1 MVGKL
6 FRIFGDSNEK
16 QVQRLQPL
24 SDAINALEPGYET
37 LSDEALGRSA
47 ADFRARLVAGESLD
61 DLLPEVFAAVRE
73 AARRGLGM
81 RHFDVQLMGGVALHQ
96 GKVAEM
102 KTGEGKTLVATL
114 PLVLNALEG
123 KGAHL
128 VTVND
133 YLARRDTVWMG
144 PVYHTMGLTVG
155 CLQHEESFL
164 FDPEVEEG
172 KQGKYAGLR
181 PASRREAYAT
191 DITYGT
197 NNEFGFDFLRDNMV
211 ARSDQRV
218 QRPLRY
224 AIVDEVDNI
233 LIDEARTPLIVSGP
247 SQEPTKLYQTF
258 AQLVPR
264 LALNEDYRIEEKER
278 LPVLSDQGIA
288 KLERLLN
295 LDNLYAPENYG
306 LTHFVENA
314 LRAHAIY
321 HRDRDY
327 VVRDGEVIIV
337 DEYTGR
343 LMQGRRFAD
352 GLHQALE
359 AKERV
364 QVRQETIT
372 YAAITLQNYFRMYSK
387 LAGMT
392 GTAVTEAEEL
402 FKVYKLEVVTVPT
415 HQPIVR
421 QDLTDLIYK
430 TEAAKFK
437 AAADQIAEMHQRGR
451 PVLVGTVSIDRS
463 EQLSE
468 MLRRRGIPHEVLNAK
483 QHDREAV
490 IVAQAGSPG
499 AVTVATNMAGRG
511 TDIVLG
517 GDPSSAASLDEWQ
530 RDHDSV
536 VADGGL
542 FVLGTERHESR
553 RIDNQLRG
561 RCGRQGDPGTTRFYG
576 SLEDEIIRRFGGD
589 RIKTVMDWVHMPED
603 VPLESRL
610 VTKVMESTQAKVE
623 AHNFDTRKRL
633 LEYDDVVNTQ
643 RNIIYGERHKI
654 LAEADLRENIL
665 QMVAKEVDTLVAGYL
680 RGDPEDWDAPAFLA
694 QLAAILP
701 LSAEWTPGYVLGM
714 SAEEVQEEALS
725 AADELYSRREEEFG
739 AEAARSLER
748 SLMLQIID
756 RLWVQHLT
764 AMQNLR
770 DSIGLHA
777 FGQRDPLVMYKTEGH
792 QLFSA
797 LLDRIQH
804 DVAHAVYHVV
814 PLDQTA
820 ARSASNRST
829 NGGTRP
835 SAVSARNPA
844 TVMAQAVGNR
854 QTVLSGVPKV
864 GRNNPCP
871 CGSGKKYKRCHGANV

>member
-6 FRIFGDSNEK
+6 LRVFGDSNEK
-16 QVQRLQPL
+16 QVQRLQQPV
-24 SDAINALEPGYET
+24 DAINALEPRYRDI
-37 LSDEALGRSA
+37 SDAELARSA
-47 ADFRARLVAGESLD
+47 AGFRTRLAAGESLN

-73 AARRGLGM
+73 AAQRTLGM

-96 GKVAEM
+96 GKIAEM

-133 YLARRDTVWMG
+133 YLARRDAVWMG
-144 PVYHTMGLTVG
+144 PVYHAMGLTVG
-155 CLQHEESFL
+155 CLQHEEAFL
-164 FDPEVEEG
+164 FDLAVEEG
-172 KQGKYAGLR
+172 AQSKHARLL
-181 PASRREAYAT
+181 PASRQQAYAA

-211 ARSDQRV
+211 GRVDQQV
-218 QRPLRY
+218 QRPLHY

-233 LIDEARTPLIVSGP
+233 LIDEARTPLIISGP

-258 AQLVPR
+258 AHLVPR
-264 LALNEDYRIEEKER
+264 LVPNEDYRIEEKER
-278 LPVLSDQGIA
+278 LAVLSDRGIA

-306 LTHFVENA
+306 VTHFVENA

-327 VVRDGEVIIV
+327 VVNSGEVVIV

-359 AKERV
+359 AKEKV

-372 YAAITLQNYFRMYSK
+372 YATVTLQNYFRIYSK

-402 FKVYKLEVVTVPT
+402 FKVYKLEVITIPT
-415 HQPIVR
+415 HQPVVR
-421 QDLTDLIYK
+421 QDLTDLVYK
-430 TEAAKFK
+430 TEASKFK
-437 AAADQIAEMHQRGR
+437 AVTDQIVEMHHQGR

-483 QHDREAV
+483 QHDREAA
-490 IVAQAGSPG
+490 IVAQAGKPG

-517 GDPSSAASLDEWQ
+517 GHPGSAPSPEQWQ

-536 VADGGL
+536 IANGGL

-561 RCGRQGDPGTTRFYG
+561 RCGRQGDPGATRFYG

-589 RIKTVMDWVHMPED
+589 RIKTVMDWVQMPDD

-610 VTKVMESTQAKVE
+610 VTKVMESTQTKVE
-623 AHNFDTRKRL
+623 ALNFDTRKRL

-643 RNIIYGERHKI
+643 RNIIYGERHKT
-654 LAEADLRENIL
+654 LTGADLRENIL
-665 QMVAKEVDTLVAGYL
+665 QMIAREIDVLVAGHL
-680 RGDPEDWDAPAFLA
+680 RGDPEDWDASAFLA
-694 QLAAILP
+694 QLATLFPLP
-701 LSAEWTPGYVLGM
+701 AEWAPDYVLSM
-714 SAEEVQEEALS
+714 SAGEVQEEALR
-725 AADELYSRREEEFG
+725 AAEELYARREKEFG
-739 AEAARSLER
+739 NETIRFLER
-748 SLMLQIID
+748 GLMLQVID

-770 DSIGLHA
+770 ESIGLHA

-792 QLFSA
+792 QLFSG
-797 LLDRIQH
+797 LLERIQH
-804 DVAHAVYHVV
+804 DVAHTIYHITPV
-814 PLDQTA
+814 DQA
-820 ARSASNRST
+820 GAQGASNRPAG
-829 NGGTRP
+829 NGARS
-835 SAVSARNPA
+835 SAIGVRNPTTA
-844 TVMAQAVGNR
+844 MTQVVGSR
-854 QTVLSGVPKV
+854 QTVISGIPKV
-864 GRNNPCP
+864 GRNDPCP